1 MKNQRFEK
9 LQLRHMRLEIFLT
22 FCYGFGFFEVHFLVK
37 CVSILWGNK
46 QSSGRYGK
54 SGSEWKTPSK
64 GKGYLNHFETI

>member
-9 LQLRHMRLEIFLT
+9 LQLRHMRLEIL
-22 FCYGFGFFEVHFLVK
+22 GFGFFEVHFLVK
-37 CVSILWGNK
+37 CVSILWGNM